1 MTSWISLLAVLAA
14 CAPQVQASCAY
25 GTHLHRRA
33 DVIHAPKFGYSAANV
48 RHTIPLDFLFSL
60 SYTGPANWYNLDPK
74 ANELCATGHHQSP
87 INLADG
93 SFNII
98 PASDLDIEI
107 PNFTKGA
114 EFENLGSTVEVV
126 TEGLGGKIT
135 IENTTYHL
143 KQFHFHLPS
152 EHIDNGTSLA
162 MEMHMVHS
170 SEDGKLAVIGV
181 FIDLDDGAADS
192 YKFRETRK
200 GKTDTPATKSTV
212 VTTVLNSVDKIAT
225 LGQTTHIKPLKMSEI
240 VSLLNEGDFRSENV
254 KWFVSTRKVSIP
266 TRTYLK
272 ARSVIGYNARFPQ
285 NVPGEENILSLVAD
299 EIEHHDD

>member
-1 MTSWISLLAVLAA
+1 MTSWISLLVVLAA

-33 DVIHAPKFGYSAANV
+33 DVIHAPKFGYSAAN
-48 RHTIPLDFLFSL
+48 
-60 SYTGPANWYNLDPK
+60 GPANWYNLDPK

-98 PASDLDIEI
+98 PASDLHIEI

-162 MEMHMVHS
+162 MEMHMVHA
-170 SEDGKLAVIGV
+170 SEDNKLAVIGV
-181 FIDLDDGAADS
+181 LIDLDDGAADS
-192 YKFRETRK
+192 YKSRETRK

-225 LGQTTHIKPLKMSEI
+225 LGQTTHIKSLRMSEI
-240 VSLLNEGDFRSENV
+240 VSLLNKGDFRSYSGSLTTPPCSEDV

-299 EIEHHDD
+299 KIEHHDD

>member
-1 MTSWISLLAVLAA
+1 MTSWISLLVALAA

-25 GTHLHRRA
+25 GTHLHRRT
-33 DVIHAPKFGYSAANV
+33 DVIHAPKFGYSAAN
-48 RHTIPLDFLFSL
+48 
-60 SYTGPANWYNLDPK
+60 GPANWYNLDPK

-87 INLADG
+87 INLASG
-93 SFNII
+93 SFSTI
-98 PASDLDIEI
+98 PASDLNIEI

-126 TEGLGGKIT
+126 TEGLGGKIN

-162 MEMHMVHS
+162 MEMHMVHAS
-170 SEDGKLAVIGV
+170 GDGKLAVIGV
-181 FIDLDDGAADS
+181 FIDLDDGAANS
-192 YKFRETRK
+192 YKFRETRR
-200 GKTDTPATKSTV
+200 GKTDITATKSTV
-212 VTTVLNSVDKIAT
+212 VTTVLNAVDKIAT
-225 LGQTTHIKPLKMSEI
+225 LGQTTHIKALKMSEI
-240 VSLLNEGDFRSENV
+240 VSLLNEGEFQSENV

-285 NVPGEENILSLVAD
+285 NAPGEENILSLVAD